1 MNFNQAI
8 IAGNVAQ
15 EPELRSLPSGT
26 QVCELRVATHRV
38 FTSQGQKQEETEFHN
53 VVIWGKQADI
63 AARYL
68 KKGALV
74 LVRGRLHTRTWD
86 DKNGSK
92 QYKTEIVADTFELGP
107 KVSKQPAMPAMPG
120 PEEGESSQVPL

>member
-1 MNFNQAI
+1 V
-8 IAGNVAQ
+8 AGNVAQ
-15 EPELRSLPSGT
+15 DPELRSLPSGT

-38 FTSQGQKQEETEFHN
+38 FTSQGQNQEETEFHN

-86 DKNGSK
+86 DKTAASSRKPRLSLTPLSWGQSK
-92 QYKTEIVADTFELGP
+92 PARQANRKCLPWAPE
-107 KVSKQPAMPAMPG
+107 VSQRCRCN
-120 PEEGESSQVPL
+120 PLAYA